1 MSVRLREAEN
11 IVTLSSSS
19 SLSLKLELNGLLKPF
34 ALKTGLLCIFYTLK
48 IVPGIILSANTIS
61 HIN

>member
-1 MSVRLREAEN
+1 MSEFFYD
-11 IVTLSSSS
+11 IYIYIFFC
-19 SLSLKLELNGLLKPF
+19 SLSLKLELNHLLMPF

-48 IVPGIILSANTIS
+48 IVPGIMIILSANTIS